1 MRLMQTRRDWLQQA
15 IVCEFISLRAVSR
28 DDDAS
33 NDTEGS
39 SGFNESGSLNRG
51 LGRKAKDFEAQ
62 LYACV
67 RRCVFFN
74 VRFEFLR

>member
-1 MRLMQTRRDWLQQA
+1 M
-15 IVCEFISLRAVSR
+15 CEFISLRAMSR

-39 SGFNESGSLNRG
+39 SGFNDSGSLNRG

-67 RRCVFFN
+67 RRCVFFG
-74 VRFEFLR
+74 VHLHMDRIECLPPDQLLTHV